1 QRVKPQ
7 CQQNLGVGRI
17 APGHSFARLD
27 RRLEAAQI
35 HRLQHPPDRT
45 RWMIAR
51 QPRIEIDRLQ
61 VQLLTISFSQPHHFL
76 HHPTSTSTI
85 IPLAPQNAIPK
96 YKKITNSERSRR
108 DLGQLRDT
116 RPITVAQSSADGEG
130 ATSDEDQQGFQI
142 SWRIILVAITSAVAP
157 AVDIRI
163 APMKLWALT
172 PSTAKIIP
180 PIPPPTRPS
189 AISAIMP

>member
-1 QRVKPQ
+1 MITGRRGAPRRSWAPLSAPTIWCTGGTSETSKRVKPQ

-108 DLGQLRDT
+108 AAPTAGVRVLIQR
-116 RPITVAQSSADGEG
+116 ASA
-130 ATSDEDQQGFQI
+130 
-142 SWRIILVAITSAVAP
+142 
-157 AVDIRI
+157 
-163 APMKLWALT
+163 
-172 PSTAKIIP
+172 
-180 PIPPPTRPS
+180 
-189 AISAIMP
+189 